1 MDLAKAL
8 LAGNANYAIAS
19 LPLTLLLSA
28 LPHWY
33 TIYLAESNKVQGGWT
48 NENPRAFVA
57 RLNAKAASGKKL
69 SDLESMILRGQS
81 AQQNG
86 FEWWAVWAV
95 AAVSNK
101 KEVYKSENESN
112 ANANCIFV
120 IGSWYVGKDPPGPN
134 VPLHGYPCHLESH
147 LQLPLRRHELAQ
159 GQLPPYSGLPGQHL
173 PCRSHLLQGCSGPL
187 EKRIDLFSFTCL
199 YLCAPI
205 DTWNYVMQ
213 RS

>member
-69 SDLESMILRGQS
+69 SDLESTILRGQS

-95 AAVSNK
+95 AAV
-101 KEVYKSENESN
+101 
-112 ANANCIFV
+112 
-120 IGSWYVGKDPPGPN
+120 
-134 VPLHGYPCHLESH
+134 
-147 LQLPLRRHELAQ
+147 R
-159 GQLPPYSGLPGQHL
+159 
-173 PCRSHLLQGCSGPL
+173 
-187 EKRIDLFSFTCL
+187 
-199 YLCAPI
+199 
-205 DTWNYVMQ
+205 
-213 RS
+213 

>member
-8 LAGNANYAIAS
+8 LSGNANYAIAS
-19 LPLTLLLSA
+19 LPLTLFLSA

-95 AAVSNK
+95 AAALGTWAKIPQDQMFRYTAIHVVSRAIYSYLYVVTSSRK
-101 KEVYKSENESN
+101 GSYLRTLVFQVSIYP
-112 ANANCIFV
+112 AVAIFF
-120 IGSWYVGKDPPGPN
+120 KAA
-134 VPLHGYPCHLESH
+134 
-147 LQLPLRRHELAQ
+147 LA
-159 GQLPPYSGLPGQHL
+159 L
-173 PCRSHLLQGCSGPL
+173 
-187 EKRIDLFSFTCL
+187 
-199 YLCAPI
+199 
-205 DTWNYVMQ
+205 
-213 RS
+213 